1 MSAPEAEGGQDRDDI
16 LGFPGDGYQDP
27 QDGGPLE
34 TMDEDL
40 DSGAAGMTE
49 ESASSGP
56 SSAKKRRK
64 SAPVPPD
71 EFVGDRIKQLK
82 TTITGLKTEDNAWTQ
97 TLRDK
102 LNPDTVKGKLG
113 GDKSFKTNQQW
124 VAATHG
130 GSKEAAPK
138 WSWYGALFMLVPF
151 GLLSGKQEQYPSVW
165 VCACTKGCRKVYEKK
180 SSSWSAVMDHLA
192 IAHGIAVDAKH
203 PSIVSKQ
210 AAQARQDCKQR
221 ALDAGMTEA
230 RFQAICTTRYII
242 RKLLPFSHV
251 ECPEFRA
258 TVHAAWKVIKAET
271 QRNLVAEMYLL
282 MVAGIKKKLAA
293 VIATALLPPF
303 WINADL
309 WTSKVT
315 KAKFYGIRIFC
326 KKEGQLETALL
337 AVTLYSPPAKDSAV
351 QMQGDDRPTVKKPA
365 QWLLLYT
372 LKVLDLR
379 VN

>member
-1 MSAPEAEGGQDRDDI
+1 
-16 LGFPGDGYQDP
+16 
-27 QDGGPLE
+27 
-34 TMDEDL
+34 
-40 DSGAAGMTE
+40 
-49 ESASSGP
+49 
-56 SSAKKRRK
+56 
-64 SAPVPPD
+64 
-71 EFVGDRIKQLK
+71 
-82 TTITGLKTEDNAWTQ
+82 
-97 TLRDK
+97 
-102 LNPDTVKGKLG
+102 
-113 GDKSFKTNQQW
+113 
-124 VAATHG
+124 
-130 GSKEAAPK
+130 
-138 WSWYGALFMLVPF
+138 
-151 GLLSGKQEQYPSVW
+151 
-165 VCACTKGCRKVYEKK
+165 
-180 SSSWSAVMDHLA
+180 MDHLA

-210 AAQARQDCKQR
+210 AAQARQDRKQR

-315 KAKFYGIRIFC
+315 KAKFYGIRIFF
-326 KKEGQLETALL
+326 KKEAQLETALL
-337 AVTLYSPPAKDSAV
+337 AVGRSSA
-351 QMQGDDRPTVKKPA
+351 RAST
-365 QWLLLYT
+365 T
-372 LKVLDLR
+372 I
-379 VN
+379 

>member
-1 MSAPEAEGGQDRDDI
+1 MVRSAVTDAYFLKNSIRFFFQPFPFCIKMSAPEAEGGQDRDDI

-82 TTITGLKTEDNAWTQ
+82 TTITGLKTQDNAWTQ

-113 GDKSFKTNQQW
+113 GDRSFKTNQQW

-210 AAQARQDCKQR
+210 AAQARQDRKQR

-251 ECPEFRA
+251 ECPEFRS

-271 QRNLVAEMYLL
+271 QRRAR
-282 MVAGIKKKLAA
+282 
-293 VIATALLPPF
+293 T
-303 WINADL
+303 
-309 WTSKVT
+309 
-315 KAKFYGIRIFC
+315 
-326 KKEGQLETALL
+326 
-337 AVTLYSPPAKDSAV
+337 
-351 QMQGDDRPTVKKPA
+351 
-365 QWLLLYT
+365 
-372 LKVLDLR
+372 
-379 VN
+379 

>member
-1 MSAPEAEGGQDRDDI
+1 
-16 LGFPGDGYQDP
+16 
-27 QDGGPLE
+27 
-34 TMDEDL
+34 
-40 DSGAAGMTE
+40 
-49 ESASSGP
+49 
-56 SSAKKRRK
+56 
-64 SAPVPPD
+64 
-71 EFVGDRIKQLK
+71 
-82 TTITGLKTEDNAWTQ
+82 
-97 TLRDK
+97 
-102 LNPDTVKGKLG
+102 
-113 GDKSFKTNQQW
+113 
-124 VAATHG
+124 
-130 GSKEAAPK
+130 
-138 WSWYGALFMLVPF
+138 MLVPF

-210 AAQARQDCKQR
+210 AAQARQDRKQR

-315 KAKFYGIRIFC
+315 KAKFYGIRIFF
-326 KKEGQLETALL
+326 KKEAQLETALL
-337 AVTLYSPPAKDSAV
+337 AVGRSSA
-351 QMQGDDRPTVKKPA
+351 RAST
-365 QWLLLYT
+365 T
-372 LKVLDLR
+372 I
-379 VN
+379 